1 MKHLKEFLRYFFL
14 NPKQYSLT
22 NLIII
27 STLLVLGQASI
38 MSVHRV
44 VSESMEDTLL
54 VGDTLLVFKT
64 WYGFRPPFFSRT
76 ITPGFKLQ
84 YGDII
89 VCKYPGDP
97 TKDYV
102 KRCVAKGGDT
112 VSVDRKQLYVNDYP
126 IPLPEEAK
134 HADSKILHRDNA
146 RRDYYKKRTVPRGS
160 LFVLGDNRD
169 FSFDSRSWGCLPRKN
184 LRGKVGY
191 ILWSLDPDVP
201 WSDFGKKMRK
211 GRFFMWVY

>member
-1 MKHLKEFLRYFFL
+1 MKNLKEFLHYFFL
-14 NPKQYSLT
+14 NPKQYNLT

-27 STLLVLGQASI
+27 ATLLVLGQATI
-38 MSVHRV
+38 MSVHKV

-64 WYGFRPPFFSRT
+64 WYGFRPPFFERP
-76 ITPGFKLQ
+76 ITPGFRLQ

-89 VCKYPGDP
+89 ICKYPGDP

-112 VSVDRKQLYVNDYP
+112 VSVDKKQLYVNDYP
-126 IPLPEEAK
+126 IPLPQGAK
-134 HADSKILHRDNA
+134 HTDPEILHRDNA
-146 RRDYYKKRTVPRGS
+146 RRDYYPQRTVPRDS
-160 LFVLGDNRD
+160 LFVLGDHRD
-169 FSFDSRSWGCLPRKN
+169 FSFDSRTWGCLPRKN

-191 ILWSLDPDVP
+191 ILWSLDPEIP
-201 WSDFGKKMRK
+201 WSDFRNKVRK
-211 GRFFMWVY
+211 GRFFKRVY